1 MNGGSNSAQTIPQ
14 INLIK
19 PRILLIYNIL
29 NSTKRLY
36 NRMLYA
42 ICLESYFNIS
52 QMRLL
57 VTFLIF
63 VILNYNC
70 IESVSFANVINCKF

>member
-1 MNGGSNSAQTIPQ
+1 MNGRSIPAQIIPQ

-19 PRILLIYNIL
+19 PCTLLIYNIL

-36 NRMLYA
+36 NRMLYI

-57 VTFLIF
+57 VAFLMF
-63 VILNYNC
+63 AILNYNC
-70 IESVSFANVINCKF
+70 IKLASFANVINCKF